1 MIKNKI
7 KKLSRYFNFCLA
19 AAVLTPILCGSG
31 LASYG
36 QTGTATISEA
46 EILDPKKKASLSEA
60 EVLEDDSSFLIMEP
74 DKELVPSYY
83 TKTGDWYMFFGRD
96 GKKYYRIY
104 GVWRNTMLASTSS
117 TTGVTGPKVKK
128 LSRGTPST

>member
-46 EILDPKKKASLSEA
+46 EISDPKKKASLSEA

-74 DKELVPSYY
+74 DKELVP
-83 TKTGDWYMFFGRD
+83 
-96 GKKYYRIY
+96 
-104 GVWRNTMLASTSS
+104 
-117 TTGVTGPKVKK
+117 
-128 LSRGTPST
+128 